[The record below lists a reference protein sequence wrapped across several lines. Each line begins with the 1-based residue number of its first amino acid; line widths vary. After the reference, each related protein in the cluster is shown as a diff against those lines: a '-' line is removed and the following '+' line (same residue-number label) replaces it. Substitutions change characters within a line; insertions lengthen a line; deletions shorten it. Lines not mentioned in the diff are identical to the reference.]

1 MSRIGKAEIK
11 LPDKV
16 EVKQENANIKVKG
29 PLGELSTPIFEG
41 LSVKNENG
49 IVKLERSNE
58 DQKVVALHGLTRALL
73 MNCVKGVSQ
82 GWEKN
87 LEITGVGYRAQ
98 KRGEDLVM
106 SLGYSHEVVYKA
118 PKGIKIDVLEQL
130 KIKVSGID
138 KQLVGQV
145 AADIRSKR
153 PPEPY
158 KGKGIKY
165 AEEFIKKKAGKT
177 GKK

>member
-11 LPDKV
+11 LPEKV
-16 EVKQENANIKVKG
+16 EVKQENVNIKVKG
-29 PLGELSTPIFEG
+29 PLGELSTPIFAG
-41 LSVKNENG
+41 LSVKNETESLNS
-49 IVKLERSNE
+49 KEAPKTK
-58 DQKVVALHGLTRALL
+58 KVVALHGLTRALL

>member
-16 EVKQENANIKVKG
+16 EVKQDSTVIKVKG
-29 PLGELSTPIFEG
+29 PLGELQTPIFAG
-41 LSVKNENG
+41 LSLKSEGG
-49 IVKLERSNE
+49 IVKLERSSEEQN
-58 DQKVVALHGLTRALL
+58 VVALHGLTRALL
-73 MNCVKGVSQ
+73 MNSVKGVTA

-87 LEITGVGYRAQ
+87 LEITGVGYRAA

-106 SLGYSHEVVYKA
+106 NLGYSHEVVYKA
-118 PKGIKIDVLEQL
+118 PKGIKIEVIEQV
-130 KIKVSGID
+130 KIKISGID

-165 AEEFIKKKAGKT
+165 NDEFIKRKAGKT

>member
-49 IVKLERSNE
+49 IVKLERSND

-130 KIKVSGID
+130 KIKVTGID

>member
-29 PLGELSTPIFEG
+29 PLGELFTPIFEG
-41 LSVKNENG
+41 ISVKTENG

-73 MNCVKGVSQ
+73 INCVKGVSQ

-106 SLGYSHEVVYKA
+106 SLGFSHEVVYKA
-118 PKGIKIDVLEQL
+118 PKGIKIDVQEQL

-177 GKK
+177 GKN